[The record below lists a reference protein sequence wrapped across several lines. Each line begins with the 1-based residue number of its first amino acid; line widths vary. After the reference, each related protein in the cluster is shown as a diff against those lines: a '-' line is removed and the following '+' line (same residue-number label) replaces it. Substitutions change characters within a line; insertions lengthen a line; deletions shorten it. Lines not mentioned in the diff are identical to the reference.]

1 MRTKLGSSASPA
13 NPDLNHPATHTQ
25 EIHPFAAL
33 FYHAG
38 FCAVAPQTAITCTLV
53 AMTFLRYWPSEKT
66 PPVLRR
72 GAHIHKR
79 PRTYLATRRRC
90 ASR

>member
-38 FCAVAPQTAITCTLV
+38 FCAVAPQTAITCTLA
-53 AMTFLRYWPSEKT
+53 AMTFLRYWQSEKT
-66 PPVLRR
+66 PPD
-72 GAHIHKR
+72 
-79 PRTYLATRRRC
+79 
-90 ASR
+90 